1 MTPLARVALA
11 LGSLALVLAP
21 LGCAKHVQPSAP
33 VTAAATAPPASAP
46 EWPDAAPVPAPSAPD
61 AAGPS
66 PAPEPMTGFAA
77 HEELHDVHF
86 ASGQIHVRPSDVK
99 ILEAAVA
106 WLKANPSQLVI
117 LEGYSDVAGPRAAN
131 LALSQR
137 RAKWVME
144 YLVRRG
150 VPASRITI
158 VSRGEEGVLCTDKTP
173 ACQVR
178 NRRVHFLVR
187 ESGPVQLSAS
197 PSR

>member
-1 MTPLARVALA
+1 MTALARVALA

-21 LGCAKHVQPSAP
+21 LGCAKHTQPSTP
-33 VTAAATAPPASAP
+33 VTVAATAPPAAAP

-66 PAPEPMTGFAA
+66 LAPEPMAEFAA
-77 HEELHDVHF
+77 REELHDVHF
-86 ASGQIHVRPSDVK
+86 ASGQIHVQPSDLK
-99 ILEAAVA
+99 ILDAAVA
-106 WLKANPSQLVI
+106 WLKANPSHLVI

-137 RAKWVME
+137 RAKSVME
-144 YLVRRG
+144 YLVHRG

-173 ACQVR
+173 ACQGR